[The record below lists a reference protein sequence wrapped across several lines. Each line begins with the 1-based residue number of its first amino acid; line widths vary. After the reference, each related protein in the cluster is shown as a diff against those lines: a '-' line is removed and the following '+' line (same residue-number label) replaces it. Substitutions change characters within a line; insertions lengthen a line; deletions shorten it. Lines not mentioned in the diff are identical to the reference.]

1 MNLNMDVKYIKG
13 VGPVRAEL
21 LDKELGIKTVGDLL
35 YHFPYRYIDRTEVHR
50 ISELVEDMPY
60 VQLKGQIFDIT
71 SEGEGRKKRLRATF
85 SDGSGWVDLIWF
97 NQIKFVEKNLKCN
110 KTYLL
115 LGKPAMWN
123 GRFSIAHPEM
133 DDAEKVNTMDGT
145 LQALYHTT
153 DRMKKSALGSK
164 QMQDIISAALEV
176 DKTPLQEVLP
186 QQILMEHDLMPL
198 DQAIRVLHRPT
209 SANLLAQATNRMKF
223 EELFFLQL
231 SLLQSAKSQAEKNAG
246 LKCERIG
253 KYFNDFFHTYLP
265 FPLTEAQ
272 KRVVRE
278 IRSDMRGPYQM
289 NRLLQGDVGSGKTI
303 VALLTCLIAIDNG
316 YQATIMAPTEILAEQ
331 HYASILPLVEGLG
344 LRVAL
349 LTGNVKGKQRKQ
361 ILDDLKG
368 GNLDILIGTHAL
380 IEPTVVFNNLG
391 IAIIDEQ
398 HRFGVKQRAML
409 WSKNVHPPHILVMTA
424 TPIPRT
430 LAMTVYGDLDVSI
443 IDELPPGRKPITTL
457 HYHELDRPKLYD
469 GIRYQ
474 LQMGVQVYFV
484 YPLIAESEKIDLKNL
499 EEGFVNLETA
509 FPEYQIGKVHG
520 KMLPAEKDAV
530 MQDFKQGK
538 YHILVSTTVIE
549 VGVNVPNAAV
559 MVVENAERFGLSQL
573 HQLRGRVGRGE
584 NKSYCILMTK
594 NKLAENTQKRIAVM
608 TETQDGFVIAE
619 EDMKLRGP
627 GDIDG
632 TQQSGL
638 PINLKIAHLVRDVG
652 VMEKARE
659 CAKKM
664 LLLDPQHTLPANAVM
679 WNHLKEM
686 KKESNFS
693 EIS

>member
-21 LDKELGIKTVGDLL
+21 LDKELGIRTVGDLL

-50 ISELVEDMPY
+50 IAELVEDMPY
-60 VQLKGQIFDIT
+60 VQLKGQIFDIVA
-71 SEGEGRKKRLRATF
+71 EGEGRKKRLRATF
-85 SDGSGWVDLIWF
+85 SDGTGWIDLIWF

-133 DDAEKVNTMDGT
+133 DDAEKVNAMDGT
-145 LQALYHTT
+145 LQAMYHTT
-153 DRMKKSALGSK
+153 ERMKKSALGSK
-164 QMQDIISAALEV
+164 QMQDIISAALDI

-186 QQILMEHDLMPL
+186 GQILSEHNLMGL
-198 DQAIRVLHRPT
+198 DEAIRVLHRPT
-209 SANLLAQATNRMKF
+209 SAGLLAQATNRMKF

-231 SLLQSAKSQAEKNAG
+231 GLLQSAKVQAEKNMG
-246 LKCERIG
+246 LKCLKIG
-253 KYFNDFFHTYLP
+253 KYFNDFFHKHLP

-331 HYASILPLVEGLG
+331 HYTSISPLVEGMG

-361 ILDDLKG
+361 ILADLKG

-380 IEPTVVFNNLG
+380 IEPTVEFKNLG

-409 WSKNVHPPHILVMTA
+409 WSKNVCPPHILVMTA

-457 HYHELDRPKLYD
+457 HYHEMDRPKLYD

-499 EEGFVNLETA
+499 EEGFVNLEAA
-509 FPEYQIGKVHG
+509 FPEYRIGKVHG

-638 PINLKIAHLVRDVG
+638 PINLKIAHLVRDVS

-664 LLLDPQHTLPANAVM
+664 ILSDPEHRLPANAMM
-679 WNHLKEM
+679 WNHLKGM
-686 KKESNFS
+686 KRESNFS
-693 EIS
+693 DIS